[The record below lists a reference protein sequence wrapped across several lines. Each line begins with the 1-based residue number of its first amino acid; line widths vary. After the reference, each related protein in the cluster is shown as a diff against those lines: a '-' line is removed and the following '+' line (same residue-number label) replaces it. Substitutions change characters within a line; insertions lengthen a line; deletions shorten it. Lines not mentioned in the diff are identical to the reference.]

1 MVFNQLP
8 FFSYVCFS
16 LGQIAL
22 VLIKKVLGLQIL
34 QKHAQMIDVVS
45 SYPVYII
52 MELAPF
58 GEVCAFQSAAIFLFG
73 SLQFTTKSR
82 TSGKIVHTT

>member
-34 QKHAQMIDVVS
+34 QKHAQMIDV
-45 SYPVYII
+45 I
-52 MELAPF
+52 MEL
-58 GEVCAFQSAAIFLFG
+58 ELYT
-73 SLQFTTKSR
+73 L
-82 TSGKIVHTT
+82 

>member
-1 MVFNQLP
+1 
-8 FFSYVCFS
+8 
-16 LGQIAL
+16 
-22 VLIKKVLGLQIL
+22 
-34 QKHAQMIDVVS
+34 
-45 SYPVYII
+45 

-82 TSGKIVHTT
+82 TSGKIVHTTEHFRSTFFRVKCRSHQSKMSGNY